1 MFFQS
6 FNTKFHYRIL
16 KLLVIPGVSLLLFA
30 CENDIEKIH
39 SITDNTEQPELS
51 ATDATILYSDSGKV
65 EMKLTANRILQ
76 FSKAERP
83 YIEFPDGMYVEFYD
97 DSLNI
102 ESQMK
107 SNYAIYYMDE
117 KMWEARGDVE
127 AINNIKGEKL
137 NTEELF
143 WDEDKKTIYSNNFSR
158 IQTADGTF
166 YGENGFESNQRFSKW
181 RLKGSRGTVNLKE
194 NNKEQKDSQP

>member
-1 MFFQS
+1 M
-6 FNTKFHYRIL
+6 
-16 KLLVIPGVSLLLFA
+16 LLSS

-39 SITDNTEQPELS
+39 SITSNTDYPELS
-51 ATDATILYSDSGKV
+51 AENTTILYSDSGKV
-65 EMKLTANRILQ
+65 AMKLTANRIAQ
-76 FSKAERP
+76 YSKAEKP
-83 YIEFPDGMYVEFYD
+83 YIEFPDGIYVEFYD

-102 ESQMK
+102 ESQMR
-107 SNYAIYYMDE
+107 SNYAIYYTDD

-127 AINNIKGEKL
+127 AINKMKGEKL

-143 WDEDKKTIYSNNFSR
+143 WDESKRSIYSNSFSR
-158 IQTADGTF
+158 IETADGTF

-194 NNKEQKDSQP
+194 NPDDPATAKP

>member
-1 MFFQS
+1 MFKVK
-6 FNTKFHYRIL
+6 NIKGYALIL
-16 KLLVIPGVSLLLFA
+16 KLLVIPGVSLLLSS

-39 SITDNTEQPELS
+39 SITSQIEHPELS
-51 ATDATILYSDSGKV
+51 AENAIILYSDSGKV
-65 EMKLTANRILQ
+65 EMKLTANRIAQ

-83 YIEFPDGMYVEFYD
+83 YIEFPDGIYVEFYD

-102 ESQMK
+102 ESQMR
-107 SNYAIYYMDE
+107 SNYAIYYMDD
-117 KMWEARGDVE
+117 KRWEARGDVE
-127 AINNIKGEKL
+127 AINKIKGEKL

-143 WDEDKKTIYSNNFSR
+143 WDENKRTIYSNSFSR
-158 IQTADGTF
+158 IETADGTF

-194 NNKEQKDSQP
+194 NPNDTITN